1 MKHLIETTNP
11 SGLTITEY
19 DRLILNSTTNDVIVK
34 GGGYILNQNWYLK
47 EGGNYYQMKQK
58 EDGVGETSVSLLDEG
73 WKLTGSDDDFYYY
86 RTIYS
91 YLETKY
97 WTQIK
102 VSWSGAT
109 EMNFKYKSA
118 CSGDDEYNDY
128 LEFSKLDIVSFNP
141 QDYGEYGP
149 RADSEHIASSAIGT
163 YNTEWK
169 DYTVHCDNGA
179 HSLIFVFTTDGP
191 CDKNE
196 YGEIAIPKKYV
207 TYLVKKGDEIPT
219 TYATDGKSAKI
230 INGQPTKM
238 EYKAIKLPNGNDV
251 ILDMTDTQETQLAI
265 NTEYVDLGLSVKWAT
280 MNVGAEKESDYGIMF
295 AWGQTDNAV
304 ATKFVDSKNY
314 PYNWANAPFN
324 GGNTSYNANVFNQ
337 VKDTACPNGIL
348 AKECDAATQ
357 IMGGDWRMP
366 TQSEFQELIDNTAKE
381 WTQVNGV
388 NGYKFTS
395 KINGNSI
402 FIPAAGSCGD
412 GEVYDVGD
420 YGIVWSSSLYTSSPS
435 YAWYLDF
442 GSSLCSMDYY
452 YRYNG
457 RSVRGVRK

>member
-1 MKHLIETTNP
+1 
-11 SGLTITEY
+11 
-19 DRLILNSTTNDVIVK
+19 
-34 GGGYILNQNWYLK
+34 
-47 EGGNYYQMKQK
+47 MKQK

-73 WKLTGSDDDFYYY
+73 WELTGSDDDFYYY

-91 YLETKY
+91 HLETKY

-118 CSGDDEYNDY
+118 CSCGDESYDY
-128 LEFSKLDIVSFNP
+128 LEFSKLDINSFNP
-141 QDYGEYGP
+141 TDYDEYGP
-149 RADSEHIASSAIGT
+149 RANSKHIASSAIGT

-191 CDKNE
+191 CDENE

-207 TYLVKKGDEIPT
+207 TYSVKKGDEIPT

-238 EYKAIKLPNGNDV
+238 EYKAITLPNGNV
-251 ILDMTDTQETQLAI
+251 ILDMTDTKETLLTI
-265 NTEYVDLGLSVKWAT
+265 NAEYVDLGLPSGLKWAKC
-280 MNVGAEKESDYGIMF
+280 NVGAEKESDYGIMF

-304 ATKFVDSKNY
+304 ATNFVDSENY

-324 GGNTSYNANVFNQ
+324 GGNTSYNATAFNQ

-348 AKECDAATQ
+348 AKKYDAATQ
-357 IMGGDWRMP
+357 IMGSDWRMP
-366 TQSEFQELIDNTAKE
+366 TQTEFQELINNTKNE
-381 WTQVNGV
+381 WVTINGV
-388 NGYKFTS
+388 NGRKFTAS
-395 KINGNSI
+395 NGKSI
-402 FIPAAGSCGD
+402 FIPAAGICGD
-412 GEVYDVGD
+412 GSVNDVGSD
-420 YGIVWSSSLYTSSPS
+420 GGVWSSSLYTSSPNN
-435 YAWYLDF
+435 AWNLHFRSGD
-442 GSSLCSMDYY
+442 CSVYGDS
-452 YRYNG
+452 RCGG
-457 RSVRGVRK
+457 RSVRGVRN